1 MATAKK
7 TTATKPAS
15 PSLPHVDD
23 CTKAA
28 GRVESYD
35 VLDPAGDQVRVTRCV
50 DCGAQ
55 EVK

>member
-23 CTKAA
+23 CTKVA